1 MLIKKVTVTLLLLF
15 ASLSVSA
22 QNSLEGY
29 FKSIQANEPSLEN
42 PYGLKNATA
51 PESLD
56 EFDFMIGEC
65 HCTDSITNQ
74 DGSYRVYPSIWK
86 AKYMLNGHAIQDNNF
101 NPVNPTTN
109 LRMYD
114 AAAKLWKVTYL
125 QSANGYFT
133 GVWEGN
139 LDENGD
145 MILTRKQNGSTSKL
159 TFYAI
164 SDKGYQWKSE
174 SISAAGVITRGWKK
188 DCVKK
193 SN

>member
-1 MLIKKVTVTLLLLF
+1 M
-15 ASLSVSA
+15 SA

-29 FKSIQANEPSLEN
+29 HKSIQAYEPNSEN
-42 PYGLKNATA
+42 PYGLKNPKASEA
-51 PESLD
+51 LS
-56 EFDFMIGEC
+56 EFDFMLGEC
-65 HCTDSITNQ
+65 HCTDSVTNA
-74 DGSYRVYPSIWK
+74 DGTYRVYPSIWK

-139 LDENGD
+139 LDGKGD
-145 MILTRKQNGSTSKL
+145 MVLERKQNGSTSRL
-159 TFYAI
+159 VFYNI
-164 SDKGYQWKSE
+164 TDKGYAWKSE
-174 SISAAGVITRGWKK
+174 NIAADGKVTRSWKK
-188 DCVKK
+188 DCIKQK
-193 SN
+193 